1 MIEYSLGG
9 HVCGRP
15 QAVQQGQC
23 DDKFEVKPDT
33 ENELLW
39 RPTAIQTKNL
49 KAANLAS
56 HFPYQILND
65 SALLI
70 VPWNLFFF
78 YMQVVPVKYGAL
90 QGTDLKRKRK
100 VSRQWCNMLMMMTVV
115 LMLVLVMV
123 TDVLFFLFFLFFVDQ
138 VWRLRRY
145 STEKCVAAAKPL
157 WYLPADLKLE
167 KDVCKRLI

>member
-78 YMQVVPVKYGAL
+78 LHAGCTCQVWGFTGDGFEKKKEGF
-90 QGTDLKRKRK
+90 K
-100 VSRQWCNMLMMMTVV
+100 TVV
-115 LMLVLVMV
+115 
-123 TDVLFFLFFLFFVDQ
+123 
-138 VWRLRRY
+138 
-145 STEKCVAAAKPL
+145 
-157 WYLPADLKLE
+157 
-167 KDVCKRLI
+167 